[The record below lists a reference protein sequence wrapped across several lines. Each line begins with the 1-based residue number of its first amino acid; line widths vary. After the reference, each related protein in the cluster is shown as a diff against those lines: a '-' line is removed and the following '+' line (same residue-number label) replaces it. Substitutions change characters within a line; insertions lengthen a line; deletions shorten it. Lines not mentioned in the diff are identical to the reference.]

1 MPLEG
6 FLDALG
12 GGGADALVDGQC
24 LLQVLRGVAGV
35 AVVEV
40 AVADAFQ
47 GAGFLPGRAE
57 VTGDG
62 QRLGVLVAGLAG
74 GLGPGRWLAE
84 LVQRFGLA
92 EPVAEVA
99 EQFEARW
106 WLAAA
111 ALWSPVSCC
120 TMPRSLRTQ
129 AW

>member
-35 AVVEV
+35 AVAEV

-47 GAGFLPGRAE
+47 GAGSLPGRAE

-74 GLGPGRWLAE
+74 GLGPGR
-84 LVQRFGLA
+84 
-92 EPVAEVA
+92 
-99 EQFEARW
+99 
-106 WLAAA
+106 
-111 ALWSPVSCC
+111 
-120 TMPRSLRTQ
+120 
-129 AW
+129 